1 MHQYLFYIGDFPI
14 RAYGLVLSISIIIAT
29 GVAYFLA
36 RQDGRYHEHVA
47 DIGIY
52 CGLSGLL
59 GARLWDVF
67 FFDWDYYQHHLTEL
81 LNVWQGGMA
90 IQGGVILGVITG
102 ILYCRQHKI
111 DILAMMDICAP
122 AIIFGQGLGRCANLL
137 NGDAFG
143 APTGGSFGILYP
155 QTTLAYHTYGAQ
167 PLWPAEIWEGQLDF
181 LIFGLL
187 LLYRAFPHAKGQA
200 FALYVMLYSAA
211 RFCLEYLRGDYT
223 ELVLGIFKSAQMTS
237 VIAFALALAA
247 FIYCACREKQ
257 QGKKTHKTT

>member
-14 RAYGLVLSISIIIAT
+14 RAYGLVLSISIIVAT
-29 GVAYFLA
+29 GIAYFLA
-36 RQDGRYHEHVA
+36 KQDGRYHEHVA

-67 FFDWDYYQHHLTEL
+67 FFDWDYYQHHLTEI

-211 RFCLEYLRGDYT
+211 RFFLEYLRGDYT

-237 VIAFALALAA
+237 LIAFALALTA
-247 FIYCACREKQ
+247 FIYFAYREKQ